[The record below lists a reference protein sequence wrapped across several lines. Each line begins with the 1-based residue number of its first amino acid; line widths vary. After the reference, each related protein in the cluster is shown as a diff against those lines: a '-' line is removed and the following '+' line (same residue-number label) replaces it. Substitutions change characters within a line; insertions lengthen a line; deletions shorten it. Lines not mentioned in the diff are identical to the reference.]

1 MAWSG
6 ATPPDGASP
15 LEDPIIQ
22 ETLRIWSIIGSGF
35 VKDFGLGS
43 VALELAGGLRGT
55 RTEMQEV
62 LYLLGF
68 LYEHMLREQSDRAKS
83 GAR

>member
-6 ATPPDGASP
+6 ATPPDGANP
-15 LEDPIIQ
+15 LEDPLIH
-22 ETLRIWSIIGSGF
+22 ETLRLWSVLGNGF

-55 RTEMQEV
+55 RSEMLEV
-62 LYLLGF
+62 IHLLGF
-68 LYEHMLREQSDRAKS
+68 LYGHVLREQTERAKS
-83 GAR
+83 GAK

>member
-6 ATPPDGASP
+6 ATPPDGADP
-15 LEDPIIQ
+15 TEDPLIK
-22 ETLRIWSIIGSGF
+22 ETLRLWSILGSGF

-55 RTEMQEV
+55 RTEMWMV
-62 LYLLGF
+62 MHLLSYLYD
-68 LYEHMLREQSDRAKS
+68 HIMREETERTRTGK
-83 GAR
+83 R

>member
-15 LEDPIIQ
+15 LEDPIIR
-22 ETLRIWSIIGSGF
+22 ETLRIWPIVGSVF

-55 RTEMQEV
+55 RTELQEV
-62 LYLLGF
+62 LHLLGF
-68 LYEHMLREQSDRAKS
+68 LYEYMLREQSDRAKS